1 MRVMTTN
8 NGAIPLPPR
17 TRAILESKL
26 RERDTLNALLRQ
38 QTLAIN
44 EMVEALQELLD
55 VPEGWTLESTAVGFV
70 AQATSGEHAV
80 GQ

>member
-1 MRVMTTN
+1 MKTN

-26 RERDTLNALLRQ
+26 RERDTLNTLLRQ

-44 EMVEALQELLD
+44 ELVESAQELLD

-70 AQATSGEHAV
+70 AGATNGAV
-80 GQ
+80 PDGQ